1 MRKIKKIRIRI
12 IRINKEIYIKYFTN
26 VEDIIKV
33 NTLK

>member
-12 IRINKEIYIKYFTN
+12 IRINKEIYIKYFTK